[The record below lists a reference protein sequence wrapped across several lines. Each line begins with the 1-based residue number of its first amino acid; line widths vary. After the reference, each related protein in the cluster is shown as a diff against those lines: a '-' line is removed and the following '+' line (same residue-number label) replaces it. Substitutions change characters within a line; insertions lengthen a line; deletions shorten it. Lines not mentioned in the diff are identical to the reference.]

1 MGMYDTFETDQA
13 LEANGVWL
21 DYGDFR
27 VLLAS
32 AGQGN
37 KNYVRYAEKKLKP
50 VRRALESGA
59 LSNERSQAL
68 MADIYAKTIILSW
81 ETMQGEGDKKA
92 MKVGIES
99 RDGKIL
105 PFNEANVEEA
115 LLALPRLFMDLQ
127 EQAASLANFRKEE
140 MDTEG
145 KNSSSS

>member
-1 MGMYDTFETDQA
+1 MYGTFETDPTM
-13 LEANGVWL
+13 EAQGVWL

-68 MADIYAKTIILSW
+68 IADIYAKTIILSW
-81 ETMQGEGDKKA
+81 EVMVDKK
-92 MKVGIES
+92 MKQGIED
-99 RDGKIL
+99 RDGKLI
-105 PFNEANVEEA
+105 PFNEANVEQT
-115 LLALPRLFMDLQ
+115 LIALPRLFMDLQ
-127 EQAASLANFRKEE
+127 EQAASLANYRKAELE
-140 MDTEG
+140 NDT
-145 KNSSSS
+145 KNS

>member
-1 MGMYDTFETDQA
+1 MGMYDVFETDEA
-13 LEANGVWL
+13 LEANGVWI

-68 MADIYAKTIILSW
+68 MADIYAKTIILAW
-81 ETMQGEGDKKA
+81 ETSQGEGDKAVMKA
-92 MKVGIES
+92 GIED

-105 PFNEANVEEA
+105 PFNEVNVEAA
-115 LLALPRLFMDLQ
+115 LKALPRLFMDLQ

-140 MDTEG
+140 LEEEG
-145 KNSSSS
+145 KNS